1 MADSQ
6 GKTGKQIIQD
16 IGKDA
21 ILELYCDEDIARDLK
36 EATRR
41 LQSPDTSNKDFVSL
55 LRLIWDFR
63 LPKPKQAIGIEAD
76 MPIQITINEGI
87 IEDGKKH

>member
-1 MADSQ
+1 MTDSQ

-21 ILELYCDEDIARDLK
+21 ILEFYCNEDIARDLR

-41 LQSPDTSNKDFVSL
+41 LQDPQTSNKDFVSL

-63 LPKPKQAIGIEAD
+63 IPKPKQALGIESD
-76 MPIQITINEGI
+76 MPIQINISEGI
-87 IEDGKKH
+87 TDGKEH

>member
-21 ILELYCDEDIARDLK
+21 ILELYCNEDIARDLK

-41 LQSPDTSNKDFVSL
+41 LQSPDTNNKDFVSL

-63 LPKPKQAIGIEAD
+63 IAKPKQAIGIESD
-76 MPIQITINEGI
+76 MPIQINISEGI
-87 IEDGKKH
+87 TDGKEH

>member
-6 GKTGKQIIQD
+6 TKTGEQIIQD

-21 ILELYCDEDIARDLK
+21 ILEFYCPDDIRRDLK
-36 EATRR
+36 EAERR
-41 LQSPDTSNKDFVSL
+41 LQDPKTNNKDFVSL

-63 LPKPKQAIGIEAD
+63 LPKPKQAVGIESD

-87 IEDGKKH
+87 TDGKEH

>member
-6 GKTGKQIIQD
+6 GRTGEQIIKS
-16 IGKDA
+16 IGKDV
-21 ILELYCDEDIARDLK
+21 ILELYGNKDIARDLD

-41 LQSPDTSNKDFVSL
+41 LQDPETNNKDFVSL

-63 LPKPKQAIGIEAD
+63 IAKPKQAIGIESD
-76 MPIQITINEGI
+76 MPIQINISEGI
-87 IEDGKKH
+87 TNGKEH

>member
-21 ILELYCDEDIARDLK
+21 ILEFYCNEDIARDLK

-41 LQSPDTSNKDFVSL
+41 LQDPETNNKDFVSL

-63 LPKPKQAIGIEAD
+63 IAKPKQAIGIESD
-76 MPIQITINEGI
+76 MPIQINISEGI
-87 IEDGKKH
+87 TNGKEH

>member
-21 ILELYCDEDIARDLK
+21 ILEFYCSEDIARDLK

-41 LQSPDTSNKDFVSL
+41 LQSPDTNNKDFVSL

-63 LPKPKQAIGIEAD
+63 IPKPKQALGIESD
-76 MPIQITINEGI
+76 MPIQINISEGI
-87 IEDGKKH
+87 TDGKEH